1 MSTERNEPRR
11 FCLITRAPCAAVR
24 QLSRRLARVST
35 STIRAS
41 MPSSNL
47 HTCSILLDKLS
58 CSGVNGVAKSLL
70 QSYLSHRHQVVDFR
84 GSTSDTLEIKTR
96 VPQGSVLRPFLFL
109 VYINDLPSCT
119 ELRNRT
125 QNSEIYST

>member
-41 MPSSNL
+41 MPSSNIYIYIL
-47 HTCSILLDKLS
+47 TKIVLIKWPVFVIKISIGMYCLTFTFHNL
-58 CSGVNGVAKSLL
+58 CYYHHNYYRCYQVKSLFQQL
-70 QSYLSHRHQVVDFR
+70 YKLTIRGVSVYKHFIATIEIMPRYCVHR
-84 GSTSDTLEIKTR
+84 
-96 VPQGSVLRPFLFL
+96 P
-109 VYINDLPSCT
+109 
-119 ELRNRT
+119 
-125 QNSEIYST
+125 